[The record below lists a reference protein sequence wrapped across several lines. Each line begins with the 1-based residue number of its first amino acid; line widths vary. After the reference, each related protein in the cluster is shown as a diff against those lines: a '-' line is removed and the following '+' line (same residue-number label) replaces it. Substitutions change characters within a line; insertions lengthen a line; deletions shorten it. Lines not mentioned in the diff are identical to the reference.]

1 MIEKSVAAVVVDKK
15 MRYLLLHPIKGE
27 VKWVLPGGHQKEG
40 ETDFQTLAREVEEET
55 GIKKFELVEGF
66 SETNSYIN
74 SKGNERVIVVYLIR
88 VESDRVELISKEH
101 DEYKWV
107 EYSDAMTMLNHDKW
121 RAILNKAHLIISG
134 ENA

>member
-134 ENA
+134 KNA

>member
-27 VKWVLPGGHQKEG
+27 VKWVLPGGHQNEG

-74 SKGNERVIVVYLIR
+74 SKGNERVMVVYLIR
-88 VESDRVELISKEH
+88 VESDKVELISKEH

-121 RAILNKAHLIISG
+121 HAILDKAHLIISG